1 MKRRLLILA
10 CSATKRTSH
19 DWMPARDRYD
29 GPLWKTLRAADPA
42 GQKATTAFLSA
53 RYGFGSADTPIQDY
67 NLRLTADLAA
77 RMIEG
82 GVNTR
87 WPRPPSPRDPDTFGD
102 SAAVAIVSM
111 SRFGDAPFDEVAL
124 VGGLLYL
131 TVMRAF
137 IPDFIRLG
145 GIRADAPIVEI
156 NNTIGLLRHGMRCW
170 LNKDDASHAPR

>member
-10 CSATKRTSH
+10 CSATKRTTAG
-19 DWMPARDRYD
+19 WLPARERYD
-29 GPLWKTLRAADPA
+29 GPLWQTLRAADPT
-42 GQKATTAFLSA
+42 GQKATPAFLSA

-82 GVNTR
+82 GVSTR
-87 WPRPPSPRDPDTFGD
+87 WPRPTRPRDPDTFGD
-102 SAAVAIVSM
+102 SAAIALASM
-111 SRFGDAPFDEVAL
+111 SQFGDAPFDEVAL
-124 VGGLLYL
+124 VGGHLYL

-156 NNTIGLLRHGMRCW
+156 NNTIGLMRRELREW
-170 LNKDDASHAPR
+170 LRPDT